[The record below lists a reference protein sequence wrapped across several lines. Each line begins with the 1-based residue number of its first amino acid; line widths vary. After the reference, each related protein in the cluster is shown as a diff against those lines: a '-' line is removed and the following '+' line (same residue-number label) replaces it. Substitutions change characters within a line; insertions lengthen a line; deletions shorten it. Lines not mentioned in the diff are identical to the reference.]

1 MTTTN
6 TLPAL
11 PDGSDARLPVA
22 YEAARK
28 SLQECERLDEC
39 KNWSDRAAALAS
51 YARQAKDESLFRTAQ
66 RIQARAVRR
75 CGELLKQIPSA
86 SGTRTDLQPHDGAV
100 TRLGAAQEAGLSER
114 QKVTALRVASVPEN
128 DFDRRIEGPEPPTVT
143 TLAQLGTVPRTRIV
157 MDEPDANAN
166 PEVARALAG
175 LLNFAEFCRGN
186 NAEDT
191 ARGVP
196 RGDLPAV
203 QRCIGLID
211 RWLDRF
217 ITHLPEGR
225 RPNSAGTVQEALRQS
240 EGIK

>member
-1 MTTTN
+1 MTTMN

-11 PDGSDARLPVA
+11 PDGSDVRLPVA

-28 SLQECERLDEC
+28 SLQECERIDEC
-39 KNWSDRAAALAS
+39 KTWADRAAALAS
-51 YARQAKDESLFRTAQ
+51 YARQAEDASLHRMAQ
-66 RIQARAVRR
+66 RIQARAMRR

-114 QKVTALRVASVPEN
+114 QKVTALRVASVPEA
-128 DFDRRIEGPEPPTVT
+128 DFNRRVESPVPPTVT
-143 TLAQLGTVPRTRIV
+143 ALAQLGTVPRTRVV
-157 MDEPDANAN
+157 MDEPDASAD
-166 PEVARALAG
+166 PEVASALAS

-191 ARGVP
+191 ARAVP
-196 RGDLPAV
+196 AGDAAAV
-203 QRCIGLID
+203 HRCMSLID

-217 ITHLPEGR
+217 VAHLPEG
-225 RPNSAGTVQEALRQS
+225 SS
-240 EGIK
+240 